1 MEELEIVPQ
10 HLIGHVQQ
18 VGCDHREQGC
28 PVLVIPGQGLI
39 QQLFQIICHGN
50 FLCIMGLPP
59 MKQEEMASIS

>member
-28 PVLVIPGQGLI
+28 PVLVVPGQGLI
-39 QQLFQIICHGN
+39 QQLFQIVYHGN